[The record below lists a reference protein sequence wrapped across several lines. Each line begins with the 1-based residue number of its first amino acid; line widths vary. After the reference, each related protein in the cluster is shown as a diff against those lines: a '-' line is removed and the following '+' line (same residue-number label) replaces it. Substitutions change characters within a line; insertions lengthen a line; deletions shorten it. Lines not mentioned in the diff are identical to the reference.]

1 MTKQYKVGIYC
12 RLSVDDASNSA
23 KAKHYIPSEESVS
36 IENQY
41 EILSKFAMLNGWIEV
56 KTYRDDGYSG
66 GNFQRPGF
74 LEMLEDARHGLINLI
89 LVKDLSRLGRDFV
102 EVGRYTDV
110 VFPSL
115 GCRFVSVLDCLD
127 SEGDNTDMLHFR
139 SLMNDYHLKDLSSKI
154 RSVLHAKKKSG
165 QYVAAYA
172 PYGYR
177 NRNCF
182 LRKREIFFRG
192 GEAVVEPWEDELLW
206 DDDFS
211 DEEEDTEEQIEE
223 ADLEMDEDSFADW
236 EDSSDTAPE
245 DERLEETLAEER
257 TLELESELEQDEHPR
272 DYHAELEDE
281 EEEAAP
287 NSEKR
292 LKREIRAEALKRLEE
307 AARTESDFLT
317 VVDEWNKLDRN
328 RERRERDHE
337 KLRGDVPLE
346 FQAVPDPKI
355 APLWMN
361 LPRFRQ
367 LCQGNFLDIIFSCPY
382 ELHEL
387 TANRFLSK
395 LFFTLSDEQ
404 KEVLYYLFVKQ
415 YRTTR
420 LAAIRGQSD
429 RNIRKLRM
437 TIQKKLQRRM
447 YEHLSEKLEND
458 HGLTLRERE
467 FVEEYEALLQT
478 MGKDA
483 VIRREN
489 KTKLRKKKTA
499 LDDVKDG

>member
-1 MTKQYKVGIYC
+1 M
-12 RLSVDDASNSA
+12 
-23 KAKHYIPSEESVS
+23 
-36 IENQY
+36 
-41 EILSKFAMLNGWIEV
+41 
-56 KTYRDDGYSG
+56 
-66 GNFQRPGF
+66 
-74 LEMLEDARHGLINLI
+74 
-89 LVKDLSRLGRDFV
+89 DL
-102 EVGRYTDV
+102 
-110 VFPSL
+110 
-115 GCRFVSVLDCLD
+115 
-127 SEGDNTDMLHFR
+127 
-139 SLMNDYHLKDLSSKI
+139 
-154 RSVLHAKKKSG
+154 
-165 QYVAAYA
+165 Q
-172 PYGYR
+172 
-177 NRNCF
+177 
-182 LRKREIFFRG
+182 
-192 GEAVVEPWEDELLW
+192 LL

-211 DEEEDTEEQIEE
+211 DEEEDAEEQIEE
-223 ADLEMDEDSFADW
+223 TGLEMDADGFADW
-236 EDSSDTAPE
+236 EDASDTAPV
-245 DERLEETLAEER
+245 DETLEEALAEER
-257 TLELESELEQDEHPR
+257 TLELENELEQDEHPR

-287 NSEKR
+287 ASEKR
-292 LKREIRAEALKRLEE
+292 LKREIRAEALRRLEE

-337 KLRGDVPLE
+337 NLRGDVLLE

-355 APLWMN
+355 SSLWMN

-367 LCQGNFLDIIFSCPY
+367 LCQGNFFDIIFSCPY
-382 ELHEL
+382 EMHEL

-415 YRTTR
+415 YSTAR

-437 TIQKKLQRRM
+437 TIQKRLQKRM

-489 KTKLRKKKTA
+489 KTKPRKKKA
-499 LDDVKDG
+499 CMR

>member
-1 MTKQYKVGIYC
+1 M
-12 RLSVDDASNSA
+12 
-23 KAKHYIPSEESVS
+23 
-36 IENQY
+36 
-41 EILSKFAMLNGWIEV
+41 
-56 KTYRDDGYSG
+56 
-66 GNFQRPGF
+66 
-74 LEMLEDARHGLINLI
+74 
-89 LVKDLSRLGRDFV
+89 
-102 EVGRYTDV
+102 
-110 VFPSL
+110 
-115 GCRFVSVLDCLD
+115 
-127 SEGDNTDMLHFR
+127 
-139 SLMNDYHLKDLSSKI
+139 
-154 RSVLHAKKKSG
+154 
-165 QYVAAYA
+165 
-172 PYGYR
+172 
-177 NRNCF
+177 
-182 LRKREIFFRG
+182 
-192 GEAVVEPWEDELLW
+192 EPWEDELLW

-211 DEEEDTEEQIEE
+211 DEEEDAEEQIEE
-223 ADLEMDEDSFADW
+223 TGLEMDADGFADW
-236 EDSSDTAPE
+236 EDSSDTAPV
-245 DERLEETLAEER
+245 DETLEEALAEER

-272 DYHAELEDE
+272 DYDAELEDE

-287 NSEKR
+287 TSEKR
-292 LKREIRAEALKRLEE
+292 LKREIRAEALRRLEE

-317 VVDEWNKLDRN
+317 VVDEWNKLGRN

-337 KLRGDVPLE
+337 NLRGDVPLE

-415 YRTTR
+415 YSTTR

-437 TIQKKLQRRM
+437 TIQKKLQKRM

-467 FVEEYEALLQT
+467 FMEEYESLLQT

-489 KTKLRKKKTA
+489 KTKPRKNHNHRPCRWFAQAPLGPITSRAYRLIESSFYCMMRPTAIEIAAWRILLFVSPWLSVFLNHTLSPAFQTCSSLRS
-499 LDDVKDG
+499 DIFSGHS

>member
-1 MTKQYKVGIYC
+1 M
-12 RLSVDDASNSA
+12 
-23 KAKHYIPSEESVS
+23 
-36 IENQY
+36 
-41 EILSKFAMLNGWIEV
+41 
-56 KTYRDDGYSG
+56 
-66 GNFQRPGF
+66 
-74 LEMLEDARHGLINLI
+74 
-89 LVKDLSRLGRDFV
+89 DL
-102 EVGRYTDV
+102 
-110 VFPSL
+110 
-115 GCRFVSVLDCLD
+115 
-127 SEGDNTDMLHFR
+127 
-139 SLMNDYHLKDLSSKI
+139 
-154 RSVLHAKKKSG
+154 
-165 QYVAAYA
+165 
-172 PYGYR
+172 
-177 NRNCF
+177 
-182 LRKREIFFRG
+182 
-192 GEAVVEPWEDELLW
+192 WEDELL

-211 DEEEDTEEQIEE
+211 DEEESEELSEDN
-223 ADLEMDEDSFADW
+223 ALDLVQDGFADW
-236 EDSSDTAPE
+236 VDASDGAPE
-245 DERLEETLAEER
+245 DERLEEALAEER

-272 DYHAELEDE
+272 DYAAELDDEDE
-281 EEEAAP
+281 EDEAAP
-287 NSEKR
+287 TSEKR

-337 KLRGDVPLE
+337 NLRGDVPLE

-415 YRTTR
+415 YNTTR

-437 TIQKKLQRRM
+437 TIQKKLQKRM

-458 HGLTLRERE
+458 YGLTLRERE

-489 KTKLRKKKTA
+489 KTKPRKKKAT
-499 LDDVKDG
+499 LDDGKDG

>member
-1 MTKQYKVGIYC
+1 M
-12 RLSVDDASNSA
+12 
-23 KAKHYIPSEESVS
+23 
-36 IENQY
+36 
-41 EILSKFAMLNGWIEV
+41 
-56 KTYRDDGYSG
+56 
-66 GNFQRPGF
+66 
-74 LEMLEDARHGLINLI
+74 
-89 LVKDLSRLGRDFV
+89 
-102 EVGRYTDV
+102 
-110 VFPSL
+110 
-115 GCRFVSVLDCLD
+115 
-127 SEGDNTDMLHFR
+127 
-139 SLMNDYHLKDLSSKI
+139 
-154 RSVLHAKKKSG
+154 
-165 QYVAAYA
+165 
-172 PYGYR
+172 
-177 NRNCF
+177 
-182 LRKREIFFRG
+182 
-192 GEAVVEPWEDELLW
+192 EPWEDELLW
-206 DDDFS
+206 EDDFS
-211 DEEEDTEEQIEE
+211 DEEEGTEEQIEE
-223 ADLEMDEDSFADW
+223 TGLETAADGFADW
-236 EDSSDTAPE
+236 EDASDAAPV
-245 DERLEETLAEER
+245 DETLEEALAEER

-272 DYHAELEDE
+272 DYNSELEDE

-287 NSEKR
+287 TSEKR
-292 LKREIRAEALKRLEE
+292 LKREIRAEALRRLEE

-337 KLRGDVPLE
+337 NLRGDVPLE
-346 FQAVPDPKI
+346 FQAVPEPRI

-382 ELHEL
+382 EL

-415 YRTTR
+415 YSTSR
-420 LAAIRGQSD
+420 LAAIRGPSD

-447 YEHLSEKLEND
+447 YEHLSEKLEKDYNI
-458 HGLTLRERE
+458 TLRERE

-489 KTKLRKKKTA
+489 KTKPRKKKAA
-499 LDDVKDG
+499 LDDGKDG

>member
-1 MTKQYKVGIYC
+1 M
-12 RLSVDDASNSA
+12 
-23 KAKHYIPSEESVS
+23 
-36 IENQY
+36 
-41 EILSKFAMLNGWIEV
+41 
-56 KTYRDDGYSG
+56 
-66 GNFQRPGF
+66 
-74 LEMLEDARHGLINLI
+74 
-89 LVKDLSRLGRDFV
+89 
-102 EVGRYTDV
+102 
-110 VFPSL
+110 
-115 GCRFVSVLDCLD
+115 
-127 SEGDNTDMLHFR
+127 
-139 SLMNDYHLKDLSSKI
+139 
-154 RSVLHAKKKSG
+154 
-165 QYVAAYA
+165 
-172 PYGYR
+172 
-177 NRNCF
+177 
-182 LRKREIFFRG
+182 
-192 GEAVVEPWEDELLW
+192 EPWEDELLW

-272 DYHAELEDE
+272 DYHAE

-387 TANRFLSK
+387 TANRFL
-395 LFFTLSDEQ
+395 FFTLSDEQ

>member
-1 MTKQYKVGIYC
+1 M
-12 RLSVDDASNSA
+12 
-23 KAKHYIPSEESVS
+23 
-36 IENQY
+36 
-41 EILSKFAMLNGWIEV
+41 
-56 KTYRDDGYSG
+56 
-66 GNFQRPGF
+66 
-74 LEMLEDARHGLINLI
+74 
-89 LVKDLSRLGRDFV
+89 
-102 EVGRYTDV
+102 
-110 VFPSL
+110 
-115 GCRFVSVLDCLD
+115 
-127 SEGDNTDMLHFR
+127 
-139 SLMNDYHLKDLSSKI
+139 
-154 RSVLHAKKKSG
+154 
-165 QYVAAYA
+165 
-172 PYGYR
+172 
-177 NRNCF
+177 
-182 LRKREIFFRG
+182 
-192 GEAVVEPWEDELLW
+192 EPWEDELLW

-211 DEEEDTEEQIEE
+211 DEGEDTEEQIEE
-223 ADLEMDEDSFADW
+223 TDLEMDADGFADW
-236 EDSSDTAPE
+236 EDASDGAPE
-245 DERLEETLAEER
+245 NESLEEALAEER

-272 DYHAELEDE
+272 DYNAELEDE

-287 NSEKR
+287 TSEKR
-292 LKREIRAEALKRLEE
+292 LKREIRAEAVRRLEE

-337 KLRGDVPLE
+337 NLRGDVPLE
-346 FQAVPDPKI
+346 FQAVPEPRI

-415 YRTTR
+415 YSTTR

-437 TIQKKLQRRM
+437 TIQKKLQKQM
-447 YEHLSEKLEND
+447 YEHLSEKLEKD
-458 HGLTLRERE
+458 YSITLRERE

-489 KTKLRKKKTA
+489 KTKPRKNHNHRPCRWFAQAPLGPITSRTYRFIESSFYCMMRPTAIEMAAWRILLFVSPWLSVFLNHTLSPAFQTCSSLRS
-499 LDDVKDG
+499 DIFSGHS

>member
-1 MTKQYKVGIYC
+1 M
-12 RLSVDDASNSA
+12 
-23 KAKHYIPSEESVS
+23 
-36 IENQY
+36 
-41 EILSKFAMLNGWIEV
+41 
-56 KTYRDDGYSG
+56 
-66 GNFQRPGF
+66 
-74 LEMLEDARHGLINLI
+74 
-89 LVKDLSRLGRDFV
+89 
-102 EVGRYTDV
+102 
-110 VFPSL
+110 
-115 GCRFVSVLDCLD
+115 
-127 SEGDNTDMLHFR
+127 
-139 SLMNDYHLKDLSSKI
+139 
-154 RSVLHAKKKSG
+154 
-165 QYVAAYA
+165 
-172 PYGYR
+172 
-177 NRNCF
+177 
-182 LRKREIFFRG
+182 
-192 GEAVVEPWEDELLW
+192 EPWEDKLLW

-211 DEEEDTEEQIEE
+211 DEEEDAEEQIEE
-223 ADLEMDEDSFADW
+223 TSPDLVEDGFADW
-236 EDSSDTAPE
+236 ADSSDGAPE
-245 DERLEETLAEER
+245 NESLEEALAEER

-272 DYHAELEDE
+272 NYNSELEDE

-287 NSEKR
+287 TSEKR
-292 LKREIRAEALKRLEE
+292 LKREIRAEALRRLEE

-337 KLRGDVPLE
+337 NLRGDVPLE

-355 APLWMN
+355 APMWMN

-387 TANRFLSK
+387 TANCFLSK
-395 LFFTLSDEQ
+395 LFFPLSDEQ
-404 KEVLYYLFVKQ
+404 KEVLYYLFIKQ
-415 YRTTR
+415 YSTTR

-447 YEHLSEKLEND
+447 YEHLSEKLEKDYNI
-458 HGLTLRERE
+458 TLRERE

-489 KTKLRKKKTA
+489 KTKPRKKKTA

>member
-1 MTKQYKVGIYC
+1 M
-12 RLSVDDASNSA
+12 
-23 KAKHYIPSEESVS
+23 
-36 IENQY
+36 
-41 EILSKFAMLNGWIEV
+41 
-56 KTYRDDGYSG
+56 
-66 GNFQRPGF
+66 
-74 LEMLEDARHGLINLI
+74 
-89 LVKDLSRLGRDFV
+89 
-102 EVGRYTDV
+102 
-110 VFPSL
+110 
-115 GCRFVSVLDCLD
+115 
-127 SEGDNTDMLHFR
+127 
-139 SLMNDYHLKDLSSKI
+139 
-154 RSVLHAKKKSG
+154 
-165 QYVAAYA
+165 
-172 PYGYR
+172 
-177 NRNCF
+177 
-182 LRKREIFFRG
+182 
-192 GEAVVEPWEDELLW
+192 EPWEDELLW

-211 DEEEDTEEQIEE
+211 EEEEDTEEQIEE
-223 ADLEMDEDSFADW
+223 TDPEMAADGFADW
-236 EDSSDTAPE
+236 EDSFDGAPE
-245 DERLEETLAEER
+245 DETLEEALAEER

-272 DYHAELEDE
+272 DYNAELEDE

-292 LKREIRAEALKRLEE
+292 LKREIRAEALRRLEE

-337 KLRGDVPLE
+337 NLRGDVPLE

-387 TANRFLSK
+387 TANSFLSKLFSK

-415 YRTTR
+415 CSTAR

-437 TIQKKLQRRM
+437 TIQKKLQKRM

-458 HGLTLRERE
+458 QGLTLREC
-467 FVEEYEALLQT
+467 EASSWRNT
-478 MGKDA
+478 
-483 VIRREN
+483 RRCC
-489 KTKLRKKKTA
+489 KPWARMP
-499 LDDVKDG
+499 